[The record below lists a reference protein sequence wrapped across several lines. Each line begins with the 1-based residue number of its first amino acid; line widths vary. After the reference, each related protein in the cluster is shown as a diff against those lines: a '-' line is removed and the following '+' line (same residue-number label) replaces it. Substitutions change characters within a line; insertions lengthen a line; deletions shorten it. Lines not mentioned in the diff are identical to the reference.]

1 MSLAALIRV
10 FRPRWASAFFDTN
23 LRGYSRHLGDGG
35 LGEGREQREG
45 CPERVGFGAPLSHV
59 TRDSPPPTSA
69 VGLQAEILPAAGPS
83 V

>member
-35 LGEGREQREG
+35 LGEGREQLEG
-45 CPERVGFGAPLSHV
+45 CPAGGGFGAPP
-59 TRDSPPPTSA
+59 PPPTSA